1 MVPTTKSVLLRIPN
15 ESIRQKV
22 LTKKFWYVDTSMFHV
37 SQWTQDA
44 VDSTP
49 SLQHIQ
55 LWAHLKDVPFDLIHS
70 EGLSHIAGQIG
81 EPKETDDWT
90 LSLTSISIAHV
101 KMEVNTSLPLP
112 KIVEVG
118 RSNGSFVE
126 VEVEYPWIPPICSH
140 CKELGHISRNCLL
153 LPEPPKTFP
162 SSKTPAN
169 NPTAKPTSNPT
180 SSKIYCYSC
189 KAQGH
194 LMKNCPKG
202 PHEWI
207 EVSGRKKQTS
217 DPMDSQSS
225 EAYTSPAAEDSVPP
239 GNASA
244 SHSAAEPGGGLIPPP
259 DPITSTSSPPTTM
272 EIDPP
277 QPSQSLPTPLP
288 DTTLPLPPSSPPSC
302 PPQTD
307 PPSPCLSDTVLALPM
322 VFHARPIAPLP
333 NLHPPAYP
341 KTNPKD
347 PSSFNPFST
356 KPLSNLNPSLPSLA
370 SSSFAIV
377 ASSPSLDPSPIPS
390 HPLPSPHRL

>member
-1 MVPTTKSVLLRIPN
+1 
-15 ESIRQKV
+15 
-22 LTKKFWYVDTSMFHV
+22 MFHV

-55 LWAHLKDVPFDLIHS
+55 LWAHLNDVPFDLIHS

-81 EPKETDDWT
+81 EPKETDEWT

-101 KMEVNTSLPLP
+101 KVEVNTSMPLP

-140 CKELGHISRNCLL
+140 CKELEHISRNCLL
-153 LPEPPKTFP
+153 LPEPPKTVP

-189 KAQGH
+189 NAQGH

-202 PHEWI
+202 PQEWI

-225 EAYTSPAAEDSVPP
+225 EAHTSPAAEDSVPP

-244 SHSAAEPGGGLIPPP
+244 SHSAAEFGGDLIPLLTQLPP
-259 DPITSTSSPPTTM
+259 PPPLLLLWKLTPPKPSP
-272 EIDPP
+272 
-277 QPSQSLPTPLP
+277 SLPTPLP
-288 DTTLPLPPSSPPSC
+288 DTTLPLPPLLPH
-302 PPQTD
+302 
-307 PPSPCLSDTVLALPM
+307 LALPK
-322 VFHARPIAPLP
+322 LTLL
-333 NLHPPAYP
+333 LHVYEI
-341 KTNPKD
+341 
-347 PSSFNPFST
+347 
-356 KPLSNLNPSLPSLA
+356 L
-370 SSSFAIV
+370 
-377 ASSPSLDPSPIPS
+377 SSPSLLFSMLDLSLLSLISTLQLILKPIPKILPHS
-390 HPLPSPHRL
+390 TLFPLNLCQTLIPPSLHLPLLPLPLLPLLHP